1 MIETDKTNIYDK
13 KFGKTLIDNMD
24 HLPISRLTELFL
36 EKIFTR

>member
-1 MIETDKTNIYDK
+1 MIETYKTNSHYK
-13 KFGKTLIDNMD
+13 KFGKTLIDNLD